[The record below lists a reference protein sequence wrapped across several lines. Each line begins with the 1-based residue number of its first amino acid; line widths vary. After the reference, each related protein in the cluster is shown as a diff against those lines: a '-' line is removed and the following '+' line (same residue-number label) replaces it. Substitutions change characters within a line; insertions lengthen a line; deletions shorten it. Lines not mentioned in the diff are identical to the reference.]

1 MRKRSRR
8 ESETTAAAE
17 IETTDQSQTIA
28 TAPAEDRDDEWLT
41 EDFSGQLAVDVYQT
55 DDAIVIESTIAGVRP
70 EDLDVSVTN
79 DLVTIKGIR
88 RHPQTVSDE
97 DYLFREC
104 YWGGFSRR
112 VILPVEVRADRVE
125 ATLKDGVLTV
135 MLPKVE
141 RPKSRS
147 IAVHEDSASDGED
160 EE

>member
-1 MRKRSRR
+1 MRKRSPRPSEAAAEP
-8 ESETTAAAE
+8 ESETP
-17 IETTDQSQTIA
+17 DQAQAVVNKSD
-28 TAPAEDRDDEWLT
+28 EDRDEEWLT

-55 DDAIVIESTIAGVRP
+55 DDAIMIESTIAGVRP

-97 DYLFREC
+97 AYLFREC

-125 ATLKDGVLTV
+125 ATLKDGVLSV
-135 MLPKVE
+135 RLPKVE
-141 RPKSRS
+141 RPKTRS
-147 IAVHEDSASDGED
+147 IAVHEDSED